1 MKRMPLAMEWAHPN
15 QCFQQIFFFPLWVS
29 WRNFAPPVS
38 LRAHSKETMSINTLP
53 CEPPLWNGGSIG
65 EGWGRLDP
73 SPLGSLLTW
82 KCSVFWLGHVILL
95 GLSVL
100 NIVMIMAIMQM
111 VTGTGVYW
119 EPGCARRRMRSSE
132 SLIKGG
138 FLVSFVVAMCMC
150 MWLVYVHFTDEGK
163 DA

>member
-65 EGWGRLDP
+65 EGWGRPDP

-82 KCSVFWLGHVILL
+82 KCSVFWSGHVILL